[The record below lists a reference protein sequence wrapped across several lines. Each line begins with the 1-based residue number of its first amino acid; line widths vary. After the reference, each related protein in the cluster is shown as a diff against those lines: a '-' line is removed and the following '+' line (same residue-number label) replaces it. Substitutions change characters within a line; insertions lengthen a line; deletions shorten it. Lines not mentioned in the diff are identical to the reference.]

1 MKQGDLIIITRSPWD
16 TRALF
21 GYKNGDVAMI
31 LEVFPYPTQ
40 ISLPSL
46 RVFIFA
52 SEKIITIP
60 LIYATDLGD

>member
-1 MKQGDLIIITRSPWD
+1 MSPGDLIAITRSPWD

-21 GYKNGDVAMI
+21 GYKNGDVAII
-31 LEVFPYPTQ
+31 LEVFPYPTE

-60 LIYATDLGD
+60 LIYATNLGD